1 MHKMNHLH
9 RLNETYKAGMLQMNI
24 LMPTYLCDHYG
35 QKMIARGKGCI
46 FLTGALNYTMA
57 IEKDSIFQGSK
68 AYISAFAES
77 LWLEYRRFGVDVC
90 TGLISGIEGSES
102 YETKSSELSR
112 KLLHYSGGSM
122 QADFIVQKCLQDI
135 EKGKSYA
142 IPDYLF
148 PVSKIIYLFI
158 AINKVLRSR
167 RYARMLN
174 HLLHKVL
181 NGKGAS
187 E

>member
-1 MHKMNHLH
+1 
-9 RLNETYKAGMLQMNI
+9 
-24 LMPTYLCDHYG
+24 
-35 QKMIARGKGCI
+35 
-46 FLTGALNYTMA
+46 
-57 IEKDSIFQGSK
+57 
-68 AYISAFAES
+68 
-77 LWLEYRRFGVDVC
+77 
-90 TGLISGIEGSES
+90 
-102 YETKSSELSR
+102 
-112 KLLHYSGGSM
+112 M